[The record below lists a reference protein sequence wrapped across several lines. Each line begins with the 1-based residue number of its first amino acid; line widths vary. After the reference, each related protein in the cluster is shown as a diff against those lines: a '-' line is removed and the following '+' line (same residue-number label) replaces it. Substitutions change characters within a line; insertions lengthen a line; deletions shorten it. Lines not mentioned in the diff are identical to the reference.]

1 MRSVARTP
9 DVLPFETV
17 LVVDADP
24 DTRELYS
31 VMLTDIAQHV
41 EHADDGRIALAKAVA
56 LRPALV
62 ITEARVPHIDGYTLC
77 QLLRADPATAKVS
90 IVLVSSDTRAAQR
103 ERIPRG
109 ANALLVKPFTTT
121 EFINTIRSVVD
132 ASSPT
137 SSELSSAA
145 VRSPV
150 EVIANASQA
159 RPRAKNRSH
168 QRYVTTAPPA
178 APPTL
183 RCPQCDRWLT
193 YVHSQIGGV
202 SATSPEQWDLFECPA
217 QCGSFEY
224 RHRTR
229 AVRLLT
235 GVG

>member
-1 MRSVARTP
+1 MRSVAHAP
-9 DVLPFETV
+9 DVLPLETV

-31 VMLTDIAQHV
+31 VMLTDIAQRV
-41 EHADDGRIALAKAVA
+41 EQADDGRIALAKAVA

-62 ITEARVPHIDGYTLC
+62 VTEARVPHIDGYTLC

-90 IVLVSSDTRAAQR
+90 IILVSSDARAAQR

-121 EFINTIRSVVD
+121 EFISTIRSVVD
-132 ASSPT
+132 ASSAT
-137 SSELSSAA
+137 SSATCLGA

-150 EVIANASQA
+150 EVVANASEA
-159 RPRAKNRSH
+159 RRKAKNRSH
-168 QRYVTTAPPA
+168 QRYVTTVPPA
-178 APPTL
+178 VPPTL
-183 RCPQCDRWLT
+183 RCPHCDRWLA

-202 SATSPEQWDLFECPA
+202 SATSPEQWDRFECSG

-224 RHRTR
+224 RHRTK
-229 AVRLLT
+229 ALRLLARL
-235 GVG
+235 G

>member
-1 MRSVARTP
+1 MRSVARAP

-56 LRPALV
+56 LRPVLV

-77 QLLRADPATAKVS
+77 QLLRADPATATVS
-90 IVLVSSDTRAAQR
+90 IILVSSDARAAHR

-121 EFINTIRSVVD
+121 EFINTIRLVVD
-132 ASSPT
+132 ASSAM
-137 SSELSSAA
+137 SSGSSLGA
-145 VRSPV
+145 VRSPDGAV
-150 EVIANASQA
+150 ASVCGA
-159 RPRAKNRSH
+159 RRRAKNRSH
-168 QRYVTTAPPA
+168 QRYVTTAPPEV
-178 APPTL
+178 PPTL

-193 YVHSQIGGV
+193 YLHSQIGGV
-202 SATSPEQWDLFECPA
+202 SATSPEQWDLFECSA

-224 RHRTR
+224 RHRTK
-229 AVRLLT
+229 ALRLLI
-235 GVG
+235 GAG